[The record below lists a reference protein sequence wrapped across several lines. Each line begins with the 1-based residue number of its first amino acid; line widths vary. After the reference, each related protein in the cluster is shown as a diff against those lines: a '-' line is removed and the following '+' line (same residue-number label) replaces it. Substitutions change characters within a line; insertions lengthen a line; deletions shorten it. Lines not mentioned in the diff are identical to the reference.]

1 MSPKKV
7 LFNPFDKEFQ
17 QNPYPTYDRLRQEDP
32 VHKSVFDTWIVT
44 RYAESESILKDK
56 RFAIDNLPE
65 RLKQKKRHLKNGNLD
80 PLSETLE
87 KWLFFLNPPEHTG
100 LKAVLAPLFSQ
111 SALESMRSNIQAVV
125 DNLLDDLCQRGEM
138 DIIADF
144 VAPLASLSISKIIGL
159 PVEDY
164 NKLINWSSDS
174 IVVFEHPMSLD
185 NYQKRNQII
194 IENKQ
199 YFLEKITEYKQ
210 YSNNGLISYLIN
222 QKGNESLL
230 TDDEIAS
237 ICIMLS
243 DTAQDS
249 MKGLIGNGMFALL
262 NDPQSLEYLKQNPDE
277 IKNAVE
283 EFLRYDSPIQFA
295 ARMAIENVDI
305 AGKSICQGDK
315 VLVYLGAA
323 NRDPEI
329 FPDPNQLNFNRR
341 NRSLAFGGGIHHC
354 LGQFLGKLEAQVAIN
369 ALIQRL
375 PNISLNTQH
384 ISHYKSI
391 MLRRLISLP
400 IKFDSSLS

>member
-1 MSPKKV
+1 
-7 LFNPFDKEFQ
+7 
-17 QNPYPTYDRLRQEDP
+17 
-32 VHKSVFDTWIVT
+32 
-44 RYAESESILKDK
+44 
-56 RFAIDNLPE
+56 
-65 RLKQKKRHLKNGNLD
+65 
-80 PLSETLE
+80 
-87 KWLFFLNPPEHTG
+87 
-100 LKAVLAPLFSQ
+100 
-111 SALESMRSNIQAVV
+111 MRSEIQAVV

-144 VAPLASLSISKIIGL
+144 IAPLASLTISKIIGL

-174 IVVFEHPMSLD
+174 IVVFEHPMSLE
-185 NYQKRNQII
+185 NYQKRNQIV

-199 YFLEKITEYKQ
+199 YFLDKIAEYKQ

-329 FPDPNQLNFNRR
+329 FPDPNQLNFNRHI
-341 NRSLAFGGGIHHC
+341 RSLAFGGGIHHC

-400 IKFDSSLS
+400 IKFNSSLS

>member
-65 RLKQKKRHLKNGNLD
+65 RLKEKKRHLKSGNLD

-111 SALESMRSNIQAVV
+111 SALESMRSEIQTVV

-144 VAPLASLSISKIIGL
+144 VAPLASLTISKIIGL

-164 NKLINWSSDS
+164 DKLINWSSDS
-174 IVVFEHPMSLD
+174 IVVFEHPMSLE
-185 NYQKRNQII
+185 NYQKRNKIV

-199 YFLEKITEYKQ
+199 YFLDKITEYKQ
-210 YSNNGLISYLIN
+210 YPNNGLISYLIN

-262 NDPQSLEYLKQNPDE
+262 NDSQSLEYLKQNPDA

-323 NRDPEI
+323 NRDPEM
-329 FPDPNQLNFNRR
+329 FPNPDRLDFNRR
-341 NRSLAFGGGIHHC
+341 SRSLAFGGAFII
-354 LGQFLGKLEAQVAIN
+354 V
-369 ALIQRL
+369 
-375 PNISLNTQH
+375 
-384 ISHYKSI
+384 
-391 MLRRLISLP
+391 
-400 IKFDSSLS
+400 